1 VSNESIVSLARLFS
15 RLMRATSPLWRL
27 EARIKGVEFLGRS
40 EFLGRPMISRVGNS
54 RIVLGAGVRIY
65 SAVRSNPLGCPQP
78 SALRTLAP
86 GAQLILGPDVGI
98 SGVALCAGAAIEI
111 GEGSILGSA
120 AMVFDNDFHSPAG
133 PWSWRP
139 DYSTGARPIK
149 IGRGVF
155 VGARAIILK
164 GVTIGD
170 RAMIGAGAVVTKDV
184 PPFHCAVGNPAR
196 IFPLNNQGQ
205 PPK

>member
-1 VSNESIVSLARLFS
+1 MSNKLIASLARLS
-15 RLMRATSPLWRL
+15 AGLRGVTSPLWRL
-27 EARIKGVEFLGRS
+27 EAQIKGVEFLGRS
-40 EFLGRPMISRVGNS
+40 EFLGRPMISRAKNS

-78 SALRTLAP
+78 CALRTLAP

-98 SGVALCAGAAIEI
+98 SGVVLCAGAAIEI

-133 PWSWRP
+133 QWGWGA

-196 IFPLNNQGQ
+196 IFPQNNQGQ

>member
-1 VSNESIVSLARLFS
+1 
-15 RLMRATSPLWRL
+15 MRVTTPLWRL
-27 EARIKGVEFLGRS
+27 EAQIKGVEFLGRS
-40 EFLGRPMISRVGNS
+40 VFLGRPMISRARDS
-54 RIVLGAGVRIY
+54 RIVLGDGVRIH
-65 SAVRSNPLGCPQP
+65 STVRSNPLGCPQP

-98 SGVALCAGAAIEI
+98 SGVALCAGVGIEI
-111 GEGSILGSA
+111 GEGSILGSG

-133 PWSWRP
+133 QWGWGP

-184 PPFHCAVGNPAR
+184 PPFYCAVGNPAR
-196 IFPLNNQGQ
+196 IFPKNHEGQ

>member
-1 VSNESIVSLARLFS
+1 
-15 RLMRATSPLWRL
+15 
-27 EARIKGVEFLGRS
+27 
-40 EFLGRPMISRVGNS
+40 MISRVRNS
-54 RIVLGAGVRIY
+54 RIVLGDGVQIN

-78 SALRTLAP
+78 CALRTLAP
-86 GAQLILGPDVGI
+86 GAQLILGPEVGL
-98 SGVALCAGAAIEI
+98 SGVALCAGVAIEI

-120 AMVFDNDFHSPAG
+120 ALVLDNDFHSAAG
-133 PWSWRP
+133 QWSWRP
-139 DYSTGARPIK
+139 DYRTGARPIK

-170 RAMIGAGAVVTKDV
+170 RAIIGGGAVVTKDV

-196 IFPLNNQGQ
+196 SFPRNNQGL
-205 PPK
+205 PSE

>member
-1 VSNESIVSLARLFS
+1 MSNESIDSLARLFS
-15 RLMRATSPLWRL
+15 RLMRVTSPLWRL
-27 EARIKGVEFLGRS
+27 EAQIKGVEFLGRS
-40 EFLGRPMISRVGNS
+40 EFLGRPMISRAGNS
-54 RIVLGAGVRIY
+54 RIVLGDGVRIG

-133 PWSWRP
+133 QWSWRP

-184 PPFHCAVGNPAR
+184 PPFYCAVGNPAR
-196 IFPLNNQGQ
+196 IFPRNDQGQ